1 MNDSDKGLTDSLMG
15 KLGVSIDDLNMEAD
29 KDGPKPGLLLL
40 GEQNSRPKEKPVK
53 KWRNRNTVSL
63 LQIENGRDTLLF
75 DSNMDKGTGLFQQ

>member
-53 KWRNRNTVSL
+53 K
-63 LQIENGRDTLLF
+63 
-75 DSNMDKGTGLFQQ
+75 